1 LSAHRRLKPWFEVA
15 LLVSNCVSATLT
27 SSSGFFGNH
36 DWRAMMR
43 HDAQALLALTISA
56 ALCLGAW
63 IWARRQLARRQLAR
77 LSRER

>member
-1 LSAHRRLKPWFEVA
+1 
-15 LLVSNCVSATLT
+15 
-27 SSSGFFGNH
+27 
-36 DWRAMMR
+36 MR